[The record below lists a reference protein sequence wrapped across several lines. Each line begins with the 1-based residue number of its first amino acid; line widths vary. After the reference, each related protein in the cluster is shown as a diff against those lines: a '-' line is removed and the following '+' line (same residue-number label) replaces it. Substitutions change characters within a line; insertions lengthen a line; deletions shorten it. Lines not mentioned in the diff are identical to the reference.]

1 MRTVAHM
8 TSTPPLDP
16 SGQRRSQ
23 RSLKGRTSL
32 VTAAAIAGVLV
43 AGTAAVAANI
53 GILNAADSSAIGDLA
68 ATDELLPAAGAEIPT
83 VTVGQQAVPSTTAA
97 PSTTTAPAGGAQQYD
112 IENTGTVWVLSTTSG
127 LALDHVVAET
137 GWNPVLTQS
146 DLRSL
151 QVDFINGDRTI
162 VFTAALA
169 DDGSVVVDVTEP
181 TTVIGAA
188 PIDNSTQIAAGATPV
203 PTTAYYDD
211 DHYDDDD
218 YDDDDYD
225 DDDDHDDDD
234 HDDDEHEGADDDD

>member
-1 MRTVAHM
+1 MRTVAPM

-16 SGQRRSQ
+16 SGQHRSR

-68 ATDELLPAAGAEIPT
+68 ATDELLPAAGSDIST
-83 VTVGQQAVPSTTAA
+83 VTVDEQSVPSTTAT
-97 PSTTTAPAGGAQQYD
+97 PSTTTAPVTGAQQYD
-112 IENTGTVWVLSTTSG
+112 IENTGTVWVMTTTSG

-137 GWNPVLTQS
+137 GWIPVLTQS

-151 QVDFINGDRTI
+151 QVDFVNGDRTI

-169 DDGSVVVDVTEP
+169 DDGRVVVDVTEP
-181 TTVIGAA
+181 TTVVAAA
-188 PIDNSTQIAAGATPV
+188 PATSSAQSTGGVAPKPPAAG
-203 PTTAYYDD
+203 YS
-211 DHYDDDD
+211 
-218 YDDDDYD
+218 
-225 DDDDHDDDD
+225 DDDHDDDD
-234 HDDDEHEGADDDD
+234 HHDDDHDDDHDEYEGADDDD

>member
-1 MRTVAHM
+1 M
-8 TSTPPLDP
+8 
-16 SGQRRSQ
+16 
-23 RSLKGRTSL
+23 
-32 VTAAAIAGVLV
+32 TAAAIAGVLV

-68 ATDELLPAAGAEIPT
+68 VTDELLPAAAADT
-83 VTVGQQAVPSTTAA
+83 STTVLE
-97 PSTTTAPAGGAQQYD
+97 STTVPTTTVATTPDAPLPQQYD
-112 IENTGTVWVLSTTSG
+112 IENTGTVWVMTTTSG

-151 QVDFINGDRTI
+151 QVDFTNGDRTI

-188 PIDNSTQIAAGATPV
+188 PIDTSAPIAPSAAPTPTAAT
-203 PTTAYYDD
+203 YSDEYDD
-211 DHYDDDD
+211 DHDEYE
-218 YDDDDYD
+218 YE
-225 DDDDHDDDD
+225 DDDHED
-234 HDDDEHEGADDDD
+234 HDEYEYEDHDEHEGADDDD